1 MDVIVEIK
9 RVLTICYIIAIKI
22 LYCKKGCF
30 VHVLNKI
37 LICCDDTCSNRNRK
51 KREKRKQRLKNMT
64 KNEGTKLEE
73 KFTFN
78 KKER

>member
-9 RVLTICYIIAIKI
+9 RALAICYMKAIKI

-37 LICCDDTCSNRNRK
+37 LICCDDSNRNRI
-51 KREKRKQRLKNMT
+51 
-64 KNEGTKLEE
+64 
-73 KFTFN
+73 
-78 KKER
+78 KERKENKG

>member
-9 RVLTICYIIAIKI
+9 RALTICYMRAIKI

-37 LICCDDTCSNRNRK
+37 LICCDA
-51 KREKRKQRLKNMT
+51 KQQKQ
-64 KNEGTKLEE
+64 
-73 KFTFN
+73 
-78 KKER
+78 KKERKENKG

>member
-9 RVLTICYIIAIKI
+9 RALTICYMRAIKV

-37 LICCDDTCSNRNRK
+37 LICCDDSNRNRK
-51 KREKRKQRLKNMT
+51 KREKKT
-64 KNEGTKLEE
+64 KA
-73 KFTFN
+73 
-78 KKER
+78 KEHD